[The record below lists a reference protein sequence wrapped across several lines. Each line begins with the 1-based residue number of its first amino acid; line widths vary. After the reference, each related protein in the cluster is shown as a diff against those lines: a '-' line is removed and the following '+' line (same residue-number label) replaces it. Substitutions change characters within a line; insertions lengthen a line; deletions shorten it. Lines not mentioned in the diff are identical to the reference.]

1 MMKKITLTLLLLLP
15 FCTQAQELFLGK
27 SKDEIEIYFK
37 SCKVPILRDKVNT
50 LVRYPF
56 SDNYALDNKN
66 QLCFG
71 YDKNR
76 ICVEII
82 ESMDI
87 SFMDSVRNSFNN
99 IYVKRSGE
107 TFANDVWTDKANR
120 FKVHLEPITLIK
132 KFYLDYLPI
141 DKPYVID

>member
-1 MMKKITLTLLLLLP
+1 MKIITFFLLLIS
-15 FCTQAQELFLGK
+15 FSFFAKAQGDLLGK
-27 SKDEIEIYFK
+27 SRIEIRECFK
-37 SCKVPILRDKVNT
+37 KKNISPKERNSLYGSI
-50 LVRYPF
+50 F
-56 SDNYALDNKN
+56 SDTFHSYNNEIIT
-66 QLCFG
+66 CG
-71 YDKNR
+71 YDKNK

-132 KFYLDYLPI
+132 EFYLDYLPI
-141 DKPYVID
+141 DKPYVIH